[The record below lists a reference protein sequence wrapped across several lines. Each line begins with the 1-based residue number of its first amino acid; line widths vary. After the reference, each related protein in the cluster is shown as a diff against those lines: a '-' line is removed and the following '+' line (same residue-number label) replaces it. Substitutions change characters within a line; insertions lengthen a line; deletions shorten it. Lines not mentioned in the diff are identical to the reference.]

1 MHGVPVLE
9 NPDSGATVIG
19 TKIRGLERVLGIAV
33 AAADETGLGYLGADV
48 VVDALG
54 GPMIL
59 ELNARPGLAI
69 QLANGAGLR
78 PRLEAVDARLGWP
91 HGDPERRLPLAER
104 VALGQEISDTVTR
117 SRTRGRRLA

>member
-1 MHGVPVLE
+1 M
-9 NPDSGATVIG
+9 
-19 TKIRGLERVLGIAV
+19 
-33 AAADETGLGYLGADV
+33 
-48 VVDALG
+48 DALG

-91 HGDPERRLPLAER
+91 HRDGEQPLPLVER
-104 VALGQEISDTVTR
+104 VALGQEIADTATR
-117 SRTRGRRLA
+117 SVARGRRLA